1 MCQLFSEPNAGSD
14 LASAGT
20 RAVRDGD
27 EWVINGQK
35 VWTSSAH
42 VADIALAVCRTDPD
56 VPKHQGL
63 TTFLVDMHAPGVEV
77 RPLRQMT
84 GSANFNEVFLTDVRV
99 PDTHRVGELH
109 KGFGVILTTLG
120 NERTIATRAP
130 SSGRGSDRSNG
141 CSASSTTSATG
152 ATHSSVSASRS
163 STSPTGSRTCSSS
176 AGAPR

>member
-14 LASAGT
+14 LASAT
-20 RAVRDGD
+20 HDAPVRDGD
-27 EWVINGQK
+27 EWVVNGQK

-42 VADIALAVCRTDPD
+42 VADVALAVCRTDPD

-99 PDTHRVGELH
+99 PDSHRVGELQQ
-109 KGFGVILTTLG
+109 GV
-120 NERTIATRAP
+120 RRDPHDARQRAHD
-130 SSGRGSDRSNG
+130 RDAVRRRRVAASDRSSG
-141 CSASSTTSATG
+141 CSVWSTTSAIV
-152 ATHSSVSASRS
+152 ATRCSGSASPS
-163 STSPTGSRTCSSS
+163 STSPTGSRSC
-176 AGAPR
+176 